1 MARTESAN
9 TARRAMF
16 APKATPKSFGR
27 RRQMILRSTIAAL
40 SVLCAA
46 QAVLAAEEV
55 DPFALSPEQLFG
67 ATVVSVSKM
76 PERLGDAP
84 AAIFVLT
91 NEDIIRS
98 GATSI
103 PEALRLVPGVQ
114 VARVNSSGWA
124 ISVRGFNSALANK
137 LLVLIDGRAVYD
149 PLFSGVYWDV
159 QDTAL
164 EDIERIE
171 VIRGPGASLWG
182 ANAVNGVI
190 NIITK
195 RASDTQGLLASAI
208 AGDQERAIFTARY
221 GGSAGD
227 NIHWRVY
234 GKYLD
239 RAPQQ
244 TADRRERAG

>member
-1 MARTESAN
+1 M
-9 TARRAMF
+9 
-16 APKATPKSFGR
+16 
-27 RRQMILRSTIAAL
+27 
-40 SVLCAA
+40 
-46 QAVLAAEEV
+46 LA
-55 DPFALSPEQLFG
+55 S
-67 ATVVSVSKM
+67 
-76 PERLGDAP
+76 
-84 AAIFVLT
+84 
-91 NEDIIRS
+91 IR
-98 GATSI
+98 
-103 PEALRLVPGVQ
+103 
-114 VARVNSSGWA
+114 SGWA

-195 RASDTQGLLASAI
+195 RAADTQGLLVSAI

-227 NIHWRVY
+227 NVHWRVY

-244 TADRRERAG
+244 TLTGVSAQDEWTAWRGGFRVDCGHERRQQFHAAGRHLPQRQRTIPDRSGFERSVCLRGGGKHHGPGRKPARPLEPGDWAMGLASPRRPIST